1 MHKVESL
8 QDGRMEVG
16 MNKGKKST
24 LKKVLSYIGSYKWLL
39 AVSILLAAVTVALT
53 LYFPILCGRAIDCI
67 IGPGKVDFTGW
78 LVNEGLYS
86 LAKKMA
92 VVILL
97 TAAAQWLM
105 NVCNNPDHLSGDPGC
120 AAGKPLRRSRNSP

>member
-1 MHKVESL
+1 
-8 QDGRMEVG
+8 

-39 AVSILLAAVTVALT
+39 AASILLAAVTVALT

-78 LVNEGLYS
+78 LVNEGLYPLDRKS
-86 LAKKMA
+86 
-92 VVILL
+92 VV
-97 TAAAQWLM
+97 
-105 NVCNNPDHLSGDPGC
+105 
-120 AAGKPLRRSRNSP
+120 